1 MHTST
6 PVRIALLLSIAA
18 PLWAQTKPVQT
29 RPAQIGPT
37 SAPVQPAATLP
48 ATAPTATEPANPTP
62 AQSPANRAKVT
73 YVDHQLA
80 ITADNSSLNQ
90 ILHDVS
96 QLAGVTITGGVADE
110 RVFGN
115 YGPDNPLQ
123 VLNQLLDGTNCNVLF
138 IAATTDERAQLILTP
153 RNGAPTPPNPN
164 AVRPDENADADD
176 QAVNPPEPPPIEP
189 EPRPAL
195 APNAGTASGAAP
207 APQNGAQN
215 GTQASPA
222 NPGDS
227 GDQNPN
233 GVRTPQQIYDQLMKL
248 RQQQQQQ
255 PH

>member
-1 MHTST
+1 
-6 PVRIALLLSIAA
+6 
-18 PLWAQTKPVQT
+18 
-29 RPAQIGPT
+29 
-37 SAPVQPAATLP
+37 VQPAATLP
-48 ATAPTATEPANPTP
+48 ATAPEAAEPAPLTP

-73 YVDHQLA
+73 YADHQLA

-96 QLAGVTITGGVADE
+96 QLAGVTITGGVAEE

-115 YGPDNPLQ
+115 YGPDNPSQ

-164 AVRPDENADADD
+164 AMRQDENADADD

-189 EPRPAL
+189 ETRPAL
-195 APNAGTASGAAP
+195 APNAGAASGSAP
-207 APQNGAQN
+207 APQNGTQN
-215 GTQASPA
+215 GAQSGTPASPA
-222 NPGDS
+222 NPADS

>member
-1 MHTST
+1 M
-6 PVRIALLLSIAA
+6 
-18 PLWAQTKPVQT
+18 
-29 RPAQIGPT
+29 
-37 SAPVQPAATLP
+37 QPAATLS
-48 ATAPTATEPANPTP
+48 ATAPTATEPVNLTP

-96 QLAGVTITGGVADE
+96 QLAGVTITGGVAEE

-115 YGPDNPLQ
+115 YGPDHPSQ

-164 AVRPDENADADD
+164 AARPDENADADD

-189 EPRPAL
+189 ESRPPT

-207 APQNGAQN
+207 TPQN
-215 GTQASPA
+215 GTQSGTPASPTNPTDA
-222 NPGDS
+222 ND
-227 GDQNPN
+227 PN

-255 PH
+255 QQH

>member
-1 MHTST
+1 M
-6 PVRIALLLSIAA
+6 
-18 PLWAQTKPVQT
+18 
-29 RPAQIGPT
+29 
-37 SAPVQPAATLP
+37 SAPAQPAALP
-48 ATAPTATEPANPTP
+48 ATAPTATEPVNLTP

-96 QLAGVTITGGVADE
+96 QLAGVTITGGVAEE

-115 YGPDNPLQ
+115 YGPDHPSQ

-138 IAATTDERAQLILTP
+138 IAATKDERAQLILTP

-164 AVRPDENADADD
+164 AVRSDENADADD

-189 EPRPAL
+189 PQESRPAL
-195 APNAGTASGAAP
+195 APNAGAASGSAP
-207 APQNGAQN
+207 TPPN
-215 GTQASPA
+215 GTQSGTPASPA
-222 NPGDS
+222 NPTDAN
-227 GDQNPN
+227 DPN

-255 PH
+255 QH